1 MTRQR
6 EEILERLQDVKYV
19 GPSVAEQ
26 LYEEI
31 SVRSIEDVVEAA
43 DKGWLSRLDG
53 IGASRERDILE
64 SARSLRK
71 RRPEASGDDADDT
84 GAGDRNGDVS
94 VKTVD
99 RRAAGGEPGAPNSG
113 PARAEVP
120 STPSSSDEPEPE
132 SDSQPGAETDGGR
145 GRPRPR
151 IERFIDRLRCPACG
165 HDTFD
170 RENARL
176 TCTACRRE
184 YEVRSGIADLAPP
197 NKSRGGLVQ
206 SVMESRLYSRFYE
219 NTARPWF
226 TSIVSD
232 RSVEEEMRVSA
243 DLLELGPESIVL
255 DVACGTSNFT
265 RFFAEQIGSRTKGYD
280 DQSLVVGMDLS
291 WPMLEKARDYLRRDG
306 LNDRIFLVRGDA
318 TRMPIGRASFNRLH
332 CAGALHFMDDID
344 EALRNFAR
352 ALQPEG
358 ICVIGTFLARGPLV
372 WRLAQRAAELPT
384 DFHWFEREEL
394 HERLERAGLSVV
406 EDRISRQAIS
416 VKARRK

>member
-1 MTRQR
+1 MTRKR

-43 DKGWLSRLDG
+43 DKGWLSRIDG

-64 SARSLRK
+64 SARALRK
-71 RRPEASGDDADDT
+71 RRPEQPDDDPDSGGRD
-84 GAGDRNGDVS
+84 GEVS

-99 RRAAGGEPGAPNSG
+99 RRAAGGEPGASNSG
-113 PARAEVP
+113 PTRTEVP
-120 STPSSSDEPEPE
+120 STPSAPVESEPE
-132 SDSQPGAETDGGR
+132 SDSDTDRDGER
-145 GRPRPR
+145 ARPRPR
-151 IERFIDRLRCPACG
+151 IERFVDRLRCPACG
-165 HDTFD
+165 HDTFS

-197 NKSRGGLVQ
+197 NNSPGGLVQ
-206 SVMESRLYSRFYE
+206 GVMESRLYSRFYE

-265 RFFAEQIGSRTKGYD
+265 RFFAEQIGSSTKGYD

-318 TRMPIGRASFNRLH
+318 TRMPVGRASFNRLH

-352 ALQPEG
+352 ALDPEG

-384 DFHWFEREEL
+384 NFHWFEREEL

-406 EDRISRQAIS
+406 EDRISKQAIS